1 MININK
7 IKIISNNSL
16 CIKWYLLIILV
27 AFFNCATIAQ
37 QKRDT
42 TKKPSIDI
50 TSSYKPVL
58 RNAVKINFSASYL
71 NPDSS
76 KQKLDYTVP
85 AQNLLYAYQPI
96 SIKPLA
102 LQADTNLYLGQR
114 NFIKAG
120 FGNFSTPFVEAGFSF
135 GDAKKSLVNFYG
147 SHISSKGKIKF
158 QDYSLVKIKASGS
171 FLTSKNE
178 LYVGGTIKQNT
189 FYLYGYDKVLYPSF
203 TKDALRQQFQDID
216 LSVGFR
222 NIITTN
228 YSISYNPTVHV
239 FNFSNRNKAT
249 ESTIVVNA
257 PIEKTFGDAFALKIA
272 ARADLTSYTTKGL
285 IPNNVK
291 VINNIAQLPVS
302 LSITTPRFSINGGI
316 IPTWDNGQ
324 FIWLPNFYAEG
335 YLKEKLFMIQAGWVG
350 TYIKN
355 TFRNLAAIN
364 PYLLAITNQTNT
376 REVEYYGGIK
386 GTLGNHFSF
395 NAKAGYVSYTNFQLF
410 VNDTATDEKSF
421 KVAYERKAQNLRVH
435 GDLSYINQDKFT
447 LTAGLT
453 FNGYTAFNN
462 NGKAWNTVPMELTG
476 ALRWHAYKQVL
487 IKADF
492 YMFGGGNYLTKNN
505 TSKSFKTGTDLS
517 AGAEFKVNKMF
528 SAWLDFNNI
537 LNNKYE
543 RWHNYEV
550 YGFNVL
556 GGLRI
561 TF

>member
-1 MININK
+1 MVMNSNTSRK
-7 IKIISNNSL
+7 I
-16 CIKWYLLIILV
+16 LIIKYSSLII
-27 AFFNCATIAQ
+27 AFGIFNNATLAQ
-37 QKRDT
+37 QKRDS
-42 TKKPSIDI
+42 TKKTSIDI

-58 RNAVKINFSASYL
+58 RNSVKINFSAAYL

-76 KQKLDYTVP
+76 KQKLEYTVP
-85 AQNLLYAYQPI
+85 TQNLLYAYQPI
-96 SIKPLA
+96 SLKPLA
-102 LQADTNLYLGQR
+102 LQADTNLYLGQQ

-120 FGNFSTPFVEAGFSF
+120 FGNFSTPFIEAGFSF

-171 FLTSKNE
+171 FFTPKNE

-189 FYLYGYDKVLYPSF
+189 FYLYGYDKVLYPAF
-203 TKDALRQQFQDID
+203 TKDALRQQFQDVDIMA
-216 LSVGFR
+216 GFR

-228 YSISYNPTVHV
+228 YSISYNPTIHV
-239 FNFSNRNKAT
+239 FNFSNKNKAN

-285 IPNNVK
+285 IPNNIKIV
-291 VINNIAQLPVS
+291 NNIAQLVAS

-324 FIWLPNFYAEG
+324 FIWLPNIYAEG
-335 YLKEKLFMIQAGWVG
+335 YLKEKLFMVQAGWVG
-350 TYIKN
+350 TYTKN
-355 TFRNLAAIN
+355 TFRNLATIN
-364 PYLLAITNQTNT
+364 PYLLALTNQTNT

-421 KVAYERKAQNLRVH
+421 KVAYERKAQNLRLH

-476 ALRWHAYKQVL
+476 ALRWHAFKQVL
-487 IKADF
+487 IKGDF
-492 YMFGGGNYLTKNN
+492 YMFGGGNYLAKNN

-517 AGAEFKVNKMF
+517 AGAEFRVNKMF

-561 TF
+561 AF